1 MTGKVEPSLANL
13 PPETRVQFE
22 RVGYFCTDRYDHKA
36 DKPVFNMT
44 VGLKDTWSKIEKKDA
59 PKAAAPKVEKPAP
72 KAEKAPEGVALI
84 DIAEFG
90 KLQLKTAKVLTA
102 ERVVKADRLLKL
114 SVDCGEA
121 EPRQIVA
128 GVAAF
133 YAPEAIV
140 GKTIVMVANL
150 QPAVIRGIPSNGM
163 LLAAKAGGTLRLLTT
178 DGDIAPGT
186 SVG

>member
-1 MTGKVEPSLANL
+1 
-13 PPETRVQFE
+13 
-22 RVGYFCTDRYDHKA
+22 
-36 DKPVFNMT
+36 MT

-59 PKAAAPKVEKPAP
+59 PKAAAPKAEKKAAEP

-90 KLQLKTAKVLTA
+90 KLKLRTAKVLTA
-102 ERVVKADRLLKL
+102 ERVETADRLLKL

-163 LLAAKAGGTLRLLTT
+163 LLAAKAGNTLRLLTT
-178 DGDIAPGT
+178 DADIEPG
-186 SVG
+186 SIVG